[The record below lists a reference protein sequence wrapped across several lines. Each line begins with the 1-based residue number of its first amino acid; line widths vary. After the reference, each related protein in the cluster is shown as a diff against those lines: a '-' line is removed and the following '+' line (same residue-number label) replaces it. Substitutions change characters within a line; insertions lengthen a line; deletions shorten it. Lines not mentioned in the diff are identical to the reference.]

1 MRRCRIK
8 KKLSDITL
16 MRQNKTEKELVLNY
30 ISSAKKA
37 VSISEIKTATDFQV
51 DNRTVQRWLNS
62 AAKQNLVLITGE
74 RKARKY
80 VSFPVRS
87 KLTFKFLE
95 DLPSSK
101 QQELLNML
109 RIMWTHNSTAL
120 EGNTLNLGET
130 QFILNEGLTVSGK
143 PLKDHK
149 EVMGHATAIDLLY
162 DMISSEL
169 TLSKIKLL
177 HKAIQT
183 DVIFDID
190 KPYGDFKV
198 VPNGTYLLL
207 DDSFG
212 GKSSVYHEYS
222 RPFEVPKLI
231 VGLVEYIESCKPQ
244 SIDEAIAMYAT
255 VHLIFGQIH
264 PFWDGNGRIARLIA
278 NLILLRAGYAPLVI
292 PATRRLD
299 YITILS
305 KYSAKHKA
313 PSVGEPL
320 FHVGNELKA
329 FINFSKECYQ
339 DTINIIDNIK

>member
-1 MRRCRIK
+1 
-8 KKLSDITL
+8 
-16 MRQNKTEKELVLNY
+16 MRQNNTEKELVLNY
-30 ISSAKKA
+30 ISCANKS
-37 VSISEIKTATDFQV
+37 VTISDIKTATDFQV

-62 AAKQNLVLITGE
+62 AAEQGLVLITGE

-80 VSFPVRS
+80 VSVPQKS
-87 KLTFKFLE
+87 IPTFKFLE

-101 QQELLNML
+101 QQELLGML
-109 RIMWTHNSTAL
+109 RTIWTHNSTAI

-130 QFILNEGLTVSGK
+130 QFILSEGLTVSGK

-169 TLSKIKLL
+169 TVSKIKQL
-177 HKAIQT
+177 HKAVQT

-207 DDSFG
+207 ENNSR
-212 GKSSVYHEYS
+212 VYHAYS
-222 RPFEVPKLI
+222 RPFDVLKLI
-231 VGLVEYIESCKPQ
+231 VGLVEYIESCNPHC
-244 SIDEAIAMYAT
+244 IDEAITMYAT
-255 VHLIFGQIH
+255 AHLIFGQIH

-278 NLILLRAGYAPLVI
+278 NLILLRSGFAPLVI

-299 YITILS
+299 YTAILS
-305 KYSAKHKA
+305 KYSAKHEA
-313 PSVGEPL
+313 PSAGKPL
-320 FHVGNELKA
+320 YHVGNELKA
-329 FINFSKECYQ
+329 FTDFCKECYQ
-339 DTINIIDNIK
+339 DTINLIEGIK

>member
-1 MRRCRIK
+1 
-8 KKLSDITL
+8 
-16 MRQNKTEKELVLNY
+16 MRQNQIEKELVLNFV
-30 ISSAKKA
+30 SSANKA
-37 VSISEIKTATDFQV
+37 VTIGDIKTATDFQV

-62 AAKQNLVLITGE
+62 AAKQGLILITGE

-80 VSFPVRS
+80 ISVPEKS
-87 KLTFKFLE
+87 KLSFKFLE
-95 DLPSSK
+95 GLPSSK
-101 QQELLNML
+101 QQELLSML
-109 RIMWTHNSTAL
+109 RTNWTHNSTAL

-130 QFILNEGLTVSGK
+130 QFILSEGLTVSGK

-162 DMISSEL
+162 NMIRSEL
-169 TLSKIKLL
+169 TVSKIKQL
-177 HKAIQT
+177 HKAVQT

-207 DDSFG
+207 DDNS
-212 GKSSVYHEYS
+212 KVYHAYS
-222 RPFEVPKLI
+222 RPFDVPKLMI
-231 VGLVEYIESCKPQ
+231 GLVEYIESCNPR
-244 SIDEAIAMYAT
+244 SIDEAISMYSTA
-255 VHLIFGQIH
+255 HLIFGQVH

-305 KYSAKHKA
+305 KYSAKYEA

-320 FHVGNELKA
+320 YHVGNEFKA
-329 FINFSKECYQ
+329 FVNFCKECYQ
-339 DTINIIDNIK
+339 DTIDLIESIK

>member
-1 MRRCRIK
+1 
-8 KKLSDITL
+8 

-30 ISSAKKA
+30 VTSANKPVTISD
-37 VSISEIKTATDFQV
+37 IKTATDFQV

-62 AAKQNLVLITGE
+62 AAKQGFVLITGE

-80 VSFPVRS
+80 VNVPQKS

-101 QQELLNML
+101 QQELLSML
-109 RIMWTHNSTAL
+109 RTVWTYNSTAL

-130 QFILNEGLTVSGK
+130 QFILSEGLTVSGK

-169 TLSKIKLL
+169 TLSKIKQL
-177 HKAIQT
+177 HKAVQT
-183 DVIFDID
+183 DIIFDID

-207 DDSFG
+207 DHLFDE
-212 GKSSVYHEYS
+212 KSRVYHAYS
-222 RPFEVPKLI
+222 RPFDVPKLI
-231 VGLVEYIESCKPQ
+231 IGLIEYIESCKPH
-244 SIDEAIAMYAT
+244 SIDEAITMYAIA
-255 VHLIFGQIH
+255 HLIFGQIH

-278 NLILLRAGYAPLVI
+278 NLILLKAGFAPLVI
-292 PATRRLD
+292 PASRRQD

-305 KYSAKHKA
+305 KYSAKHEA

-320 FHVGNELKA
+320 YHVGNELKA
-329 FINFSKECYQ
+329 FINFCKECYQ
-339 DTINIIDNIK
+339 DTINIMESIK

>member
-1 MRRCRIK
+1 MRPNNTGKDQRA
-8 KKLSDITL
+8 
-16 MRQNKTEKELVLNY
+16 LVLNY
-30 ISSAKKA
+30 VSSANKP
-37 VSISEIKTATDFQV
+37 VSISDIKSATDFQV

-62 AAKQNLVLITGE
+62 AAKQRLVLITGE
-74 RKARKY
+74 RKARRY
-80 VSFPVRS
+80 VGLPE
-87 KLTFKFLE
+87 KNKPTFKFLAG
-95 DLPSSK
+95 LPGSK
-101 QQELLNML
+101 QQELLSML
-109 RIMWTHNSTAL
+109 RTTWTHNSTAL

-130 QFILNEGLTVSGK
+130 QFILSEGLTVSGK

-162 DMISSEL
+162 DMIGSEL
-169 TLSKIKLL
+169 TVGKIKQL
-177 HKAIQT
+177 HKAVQT

-207 DDSFG
+207 DDLPD
-212 GKSSVYHEYS
+212 GKSSVYHAYS
-222 RPFEVPKLI
+222 RPFDVPKLM
-231 VGLVEYIESCKPQ
+231 VGLVEYIESCQPH
-244 SIDEAIAMYAT
+244 SLDEAITMYAIA
-255 VHLIFGQIH
+255 HLIFGQVH

-313 PSVGEPL
+313 PCVGEPL
-320 FHVGNELKA
+320 YQVGNELDA
-329 FINFSKECYQ
+329 FVNFCKECYQ
-339 DTINIIDNIK
+339 GTINLIESIRK

>member
-1 MRRCRIK
+1 
-8 KKLSDITL
+8 

-30 ISSAKKA
+30 VSSANKPVTISDIKA
-37 VSISEIKTATDFQV
+37 ATDFQV

-62 AAKQNLVLITGE
+62 AAEQGGVLITGE

-80 VSFPVRS
+80 VNVHQKS
-87 KLTFKFLE
+87 KPTFKFLE
-95 DLPSSK
+95 NLPSSK
-101 QQELLNML
+101 QQELLSML
-109 RIMWTHNSTAL
+109 RTVWTHNSTAL

-130 QFILNEGLTVSGK
+130 QFILSEGLTVSGK

-169 TLSKIKLL
+169 TLSKIKQL
-177 HKAIQT
+177 HKAVQT
-183 DVIFDID
+183 DIIFDID

-198 VPNGTYLLL
+198 VPNGTYLLV

-212 GKSSVYHEYS
+212 DKSRVYHAYS

-231 VGLVEYIESCKPQ
+231 IGLVDYIESCKPQ
-244 SIDEAIAMYAT
+244 CIDEAITMYAIA
-255 VHLIFGQIH
+255 HLIFGQIH
-264 PFWDGNGRIARLIA
+264 PFWDGNGRVARLIA
-278 NLILLRAGYAPLVI
+278 NLILLKAGFAPLVI

-299 YITILS
+299 YIGILS
-305 KYSAKHKA
+305 KYSAKHEA

-320 FHVGNELKA
+320 YHVGNELKT
-329 FINFSKECYQ
+329 FINFCKECYQ
-339 DTINIIDNIK
+339 DTINLMESIK